1 VSLGIS
7 VLAVDDEPGMLH
19 LVTAVLGKLYDVVTA
34 RSTAEAL
41 QRISLTEPDVVIT
54 DVRMPGDSGLVL
66 LGRIR
71 ESHPHIP
78 VILMTG
84 YGDKE
89 IAVSAL
95 KTGAFDYLDKPF
107 SNSELIASMERA
119 TAHCLLKRLDS
130 SIYEKLRSVSAQL
143 NLRQEFSDS
152 TVVAVGASFG
162 GTEAI
167 ADLMSQLPRHMPPM
181 VITLHVPPTFSADYA
196 SRLNKISQIHVQQA
210 EGGEL
215 LRPGTAFLAPGGKHL
230 AVRKSARA
238 TYVTDLLDTPP
249 VHSCKPSVDVL
260 FHSVANTL
268 GANAIGI
275 VLTGMGSDGA
285 EGLLSMLKAGAKT
298 FAQDQ
303 ASSKMFAMPKAS
315 IDAGAVEHIVSLKEM
330 PAAIIKCLSACQTF
344 QGNVVK

>member
-1 VSLGIS
+1 MSLGIS

-19 LVTAVLGKLYDVVTA
+19 LVSAVLGKMYDVVTA
-34 RSTAEAL
+34 RSTDEAL
-41 QRISLTEPDVVIT
+41 QKISLSEPDVIIT

-66 LGRIR
+66 LARVR
-71 ESHPHIP
+71 EQHPHIP

-89 IAVSAL
+89 VAVTAL
-95 KTGAFDYLDKPF
+95 KTGAFDFLDKPF

-119 TAHCLLKRLDS
+119 TAYCLLKRLDNS
-130 SIYEKLRSVSAQL
+130 VYERLRSVSAQL
-143 NLRQEFSDS
+143 NLHQEFSDS

-167 ADLMSQLPRHMPPM
+167 ADLMSQLPGNMPPM

-210 EGGEL
+210 EGGERL
-215 LRPGTAFLAPGGKHL
+215 KPGTAFLAPGGKHL
-230 AVRKSARA
+230 AVRKSAQGS
-238 TYVTDLLDTPP
+238 YVTDLVDTPP

-260 FHSVANTL
+260 FHSVARTV

-285 EGLLSMLKAGAKT
+285 EGLLSMLKAGATT

-303 ASSKMFAMPKAS
+303 ASSKMFAMPRAA
-315 IDAGAVEHIVSLKEM
+315 IEAGAVEQIVSLKEM
-330 PAAIIKCLSACQTF
+330 PAAIIKCLSASNAF
-344 QGNVVK
+344 QGKL